1 MEYQQGQD
9 REQLTLYTTCLDD
22 MVGQGN
28 TVRAIDA
35 FVGSLDLAALGFKT
49 LAPQGRPPYDPADLL
64 KLYLYGY
71 MNRMRS
77 SRVLELECT
86 RNIELIWLL
95 RNLKPDHNTIAR
107 FRKDNPRAIK
117 RVFRATV
124 SLAKNHDLIGATL
137 LAGDSTKL
145 RAQNSKKNNYNK
157 KKVARHIEYI
167 DNKLAEH
174 EKELALADGDPKKQG
189 EVKKE
194 IKHRKAQRKKY
205 EDLAKQ
211 LDGDKSSENP
221 QISTSDPDS
230 RHQIVRGTITEVSYT
245 AQTMVDGKH
254 KLLVDGKLTNRNDK
268 KAMGMMLRRSKS
280 ILRTN
285 GFTALFDKGYH
296 TGSEFKTAHDLGV
309 ATLVAIPDIGR
320 ASQAPDPGYN
330 AEHFR
335 YDTNSDCYVCPQGH
349 TLTSNGSWYT
359 ARNYRFK
366 QYRTRACKDCPV
378 RQLCTTAKQ
387 NGKIIQRSEFTPYIE
402 GNRERVAQAPDTYKK
417 RQAMVEH
424 PFGTIK
430 RQWGFDH
437 IMTKRGINAAGADF
451 GLIITAY
458 NLKRIFNILK
468 VQGKGII
475 EGLWGLLERFW
486 PVISLYKDRYKP
498 FGAILGAE
506 QNIAFLLPRFGG
518 LNSFGYF

>member
-157 KKVARHIEYI
+157 KKVAWM
-167 DNKLAEH
+167 
-174 EKELALADGDPKKQG
+174 
-189 EVKKE
+189 
-194 IKHRKAQRKKY
+194 
-205 EDLAKQ
+205 
-211 LDGDKSSENP
+211 
-221 QISTSDPDS
+221 S
-230 RHQIVRGTITEVSYT
+230 R
-245 AQTMVDGKH
+245 A
-254 KLLVDGKLTNRNDK
+254 N
-268 KAMGMMLRRSKS
+268 
-280 ILRTN
+280 
-285 GFTALFDKGYH
+285 
-296 TGSEFKTAHDLGV
+296 
-309 ATLVAIPDIGR
+309 
-320 ASQAPDPGYN
+320 
-330 AEHFR
+330 
-335 YDTNSDCYVCPQGH
+335 
-349 TLTSNGSWYT
+349 
-359 ARNYRFK
+359 
-366 QYRTRACKDCPV
+366 
-378 RQLCTTAKQ
+378 
-387 NGKIIQRSEFTPYIE
+387 
-402 GNRERVAQAPDTYKK
+402 
-417 RQAMVEH
+417 
-424 PFGTIK
+424 
-430 RQWGFDH
+430 
-437 IMTKRGINAAGADF
+437 
-451 GLIITAY
+451 
-458 NLKRIFNILK
+458 
-468 VQGKGII
+468 
-475 EGLWGLLERFW
+475 
-486 PVISLYKDRYKP
+486 
-498 FGAILGAE
+498 
-506 QNIAFLLPRFGG
+506 
-518 LNSFGYF
+518 